1 MKICGKAMRMA
12 VFVLTLTVLLTLGMP
27 SGVITAQ
34 AREIFHITAKSAAGG
49 GITDEGR
56 HGVKEGNDKTYH
68 IYPDAGHRVN
78 YVVVDGQNIG
88 AVTEYTFED
97 VDRDHE
103 IYVYF
108 ISGSASDQNVVS
120 KKTLSVLGS
129 FSLTSGAGAYAPDA
143 KVTVDAGTM
152 AGFSFA
158 GWLASDGKIYPSAK
172 TTITMPKY
180 DLVLY
185 ANWVAD
191 GIPGVSNQI
200 ATTNLKGDQALGWK
214 AVTEKLA
221 TFTAADLLEG
231 SGSTMNV
238 STAGFN
244 CYVDA
249 SAIAV
254 LNTRPGM
261 ALNVSYG
268 TDASFTFF
276 GDSNNA
282 LFRGTE
288 LSYTSTTKSTG
299 ALHEKEI
306 TFAEQG
312 SIGTGIYAN
321 VLLSEAAV
329 GQTVN
334 VYIVDAKGN
343 EALYLTTVVDAS
355 NRIAVPLAAK
365 VTLRIK
371 Y

>member
-1 MKICGKAMRMA
+1 MKSRKNIMRIVAFILIFTM
-12 VFVLTLTVLLTLGMP
+12 LTVWGMP
-27 SGVITAQ
+27 SNIITAE
-34 AREIFHITAKSAAGG
+34 AKDTYHITATAAAGG

-56 HGVKEGNDKTYH
+56 HNVKKGRDKTYH

-78 YVVVDGQNIG
+78 YVMVDGQNIG

-97 VDRDHE
+97 VDRNHE

-108 ISGSASDQNVVS
+108 ISASASNQNAVS

-129 FSLTSGAGAYAPDA
+129 FSLTSGAGSYAPDA

-214 AVTEKLA
+214 AITEKLA
-221 TFTAADLLEG
+221 TFTAADLMDG
-231 SGSTMNV
+231 FGTTMNV

-249 SAIAV
+249 SAIAI

-276 GDSNNA
+276 GDANNA

-312 SIGTGIYAN
+312 SIGTGICAN
-321 VLLSEAAV
+321 IMLSEAVAGQAV
-329 GQTVN
+329 N
-334 VYIVDAKGN
+334 IYIVDAKGN
-343 EALYLTTVVDAS
+343 EVLYLTTVVDAA
-355 NRIAVPLAAK
+355 NRIVVPLAAK